1 MALSFLAW
9 LDVLLVSV
17 ADTAVATSET
27 AAEMRRKSREQQA
40 SIEVE
45 QRMADRV
52 QQIRMDDEEDDD
64 VLQLHLSEA
73 EIDMLL
79 S

>member
-1 MALSFLAW
+1 
-9 LDVLLVSV
+9 
-17 ADTAVATSET
+17 
-27 AAEMRRKSREQQA
+27 MRRKSREQQA

-52 QQIRMDDEEDDD
+52 QQIRMEDEEDDD
-64 VLQLHLSEA
+64 VLQLHFSES
-73 EIDMLL
+73 EIDLLL